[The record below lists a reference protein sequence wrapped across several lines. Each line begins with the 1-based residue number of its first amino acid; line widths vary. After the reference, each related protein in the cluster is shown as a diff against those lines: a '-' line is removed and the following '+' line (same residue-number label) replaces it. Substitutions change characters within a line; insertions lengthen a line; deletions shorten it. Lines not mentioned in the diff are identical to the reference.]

1 MNLTYICHMKNI
13 EHKFKRWIQSIV
25 IKSIKSIDYGRE
37 KRSAYELDCLK
48 ICKKLI
54 NRSDSTLL
62 LTPISNKRY
71 IKNDSLQV
79 FVTID
84 GSLVNVIN
92 HKYSYTVPMSDRS
105 LKEVTDLFNNTVE
118 EQRAKMEAEITS
130 NIKHSLKDISIS
142 LD

>member
-1 MNLTYICHMKNI
+1 MKNI

-62 LTPISNKRY
+62 LTPISHKRY

-84 GSLVNVIN
+84 GSIVNVIN

-105 LKEVTDLFNNTVE
+105 LKEVTDFFNNTVE

>member
-1 MNLTYICHMKNI
+1 MKNI

-62 LTPISNKRY
+62 LTPISHKRY

-84 GSLVNVIN
+84 GSLVNIIN
-92 HKYSYTVPMSDRS
+92 HKYSYTVPMSERS
-105 LKEVTDLFNNTVE
+105 LKEVTDFFNNTVE
-118 EQRAKMEAEITS
+118 EQRAKMEGEITS